1 MANKKNTAKLKS
13 SKEKKERRKIERKLK
28 WNEEEWKMAINWL
41 LWIPR
46 KSSLG
51 GGSTEYLRNVSF
63 SEKNILFMNFFCT
76 WNNLK
81 FDVSVIKLF
90 FIGK

>member
-1 MANKKNTAKLKS
+1 MKKSGEGDQLVALD
-13 SKEKKERRKIERKLK
+13 SKKIF
-28 WNEEEWKMAINWL
+28 
-41 LWIPR
+41 
-46 KSSLG
+46 LG

-63 SEKNILFMNFFCT
+63 SKNILFMNFFYT

-81 FDVSVIKLF
+81 FDVSVIKFF